1 MKFSEAD
8 HSSGY
13 RIDSYGAG
21 WIGLAGRCYTESLI
35 LTPTTIITPWEPV
48 SLAALRPQHLTPLV
62 DLAPHVVLIGS
73 GEAPALLDVALYAP
87 LLAAGIGVEVMT
99 TAAACRTYNILM
111 AEGRTVAAGLIV
123 HPSAPHSI

>member
-8 HSSGY
+8 HSSGH

-21 WIGLAGRCYTESLI
+21 WISLAGRRYTESFI
-35 LTPTTIITPWEPV
+35 LTPTDIITPWEPV
-48 SLAALRPQHLTPLV
+48 SLAALRSQHLTPIV

-73 GEAPALLDVALYAP
+73 GKLPALLDPALYAP

-111 AEGRTVAAGLIV
+111 AEGRTVVAGLIL
-123 HPSAPHSI
+123 HP